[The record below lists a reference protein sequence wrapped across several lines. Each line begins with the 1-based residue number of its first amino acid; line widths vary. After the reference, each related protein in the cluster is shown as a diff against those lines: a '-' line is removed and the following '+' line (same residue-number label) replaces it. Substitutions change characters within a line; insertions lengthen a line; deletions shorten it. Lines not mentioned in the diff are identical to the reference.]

1 MTEHLLVYAALV
13 ATPAAA
19 FYALR
24 RAAEWSS
31 RPRRRSAPPTAPGPA
46 PDLDRLVQRLRRLD
60 AQSREVQAQ
69 TEAPG
74 RGARLRTVGLAYD
87 DTLCACCLALGLP
100 APGTPPLAA
109 TVRLQTEATL
119 AQHGVLW

>member
-1 MTEHLLVYAALV
+1 MIEHLLVYAALV
-13 ATPAAA
+13 VTPAAA

-24 RAAEWSS
+24 RAAERFS
-31 RPRRRSAPPTAPGPA
+31 RPRRRSGAPPP

-60 AQSREVQAQ
+60 HESRAVQAQ
-69 TEAPG
+69 RDLPG

-87 DTLCACCLALGLP
+87 DALCACCAALGLP
-100 APGTPPLAA
+100 EPGTPPLTAS
-109 TVRLQTEATL
+109 VRLQTEATL